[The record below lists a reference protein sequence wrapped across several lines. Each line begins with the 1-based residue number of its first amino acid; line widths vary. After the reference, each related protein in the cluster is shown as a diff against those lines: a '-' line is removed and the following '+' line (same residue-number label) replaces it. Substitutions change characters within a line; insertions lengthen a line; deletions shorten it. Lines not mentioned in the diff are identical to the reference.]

1 MLSELEQTCLVY
13 WLFAIA
19 AFEVPNVYNYLI
31 ADAPLNGFFS
41 TLTNA
46 SPERRLWCL

>member
-1 MLSELEQTCLVY
+1 MLSELEQTYLVY